1 MNIVAIAV
9 TDYIGIVLLIA
20 LLISSRFRRIENQL
34 DLKLFSNMA
43 ILTLISCFVDFI
55 SFYSDGKPGY
65 IWRIIC
71 LLSNSFCFLANPIFV
86 LSWCLYVEYKL
97 YSSKSRLKKIYRIAS
112 IPAVIMMLAVFVN
125 LFFPIIF
132 YLDETNRYFRMPLSY
147 LYYVI
152 DTLYLVYSLQIL
164 TSYQKKYGK
173 VRFFPIYLMLGPI
186 ALGCA
191 LQLIFFG
198 VSLIWV
204 SLAVGITSIYMSIQ
218 NEFSYL
224 DTLTGLYNRAYL
236 FYKTETFSKHKAI
249 GGIMIDVDYFKS
261 INDTFGHTAGDN
273 ALIDVANILTQS
285 KPDNA
290 IVIRYAGDE
299 FMLIVYDTTMEE
311 LSHVM
316 NTINNDVENFNSTKS
331 RQYKLSLSLGCSLYD
346 QENETLDNFFKKM
359 DNAMYD
365 NKIKKHAN
373 DEH

>member
-9 TDYIGIVLLIA
+9 TDYIGIILLVA
-20 LLISSRFRRIENQL
+20 LLISSRCRRVENQL

-55 SFYSDGKPGY
+55 SFYSDGKIGPV
-65 IWRIIC
+65 WRIIC
-71 LLSNSFCFLANPIFV
+71 LISNSFCFWANPIFV

-97 YSSKSRLKKIYRIAS
+97 HNSINRLKKIYRIAS
-112 IPAVIMMLAVFVN
+112 IPAAIMMIIVVINIFI
-125 LFFPIIF
+125 PIIF
-132 YLDETNRYFRMPLSY
+132 YLDANNRYVRMPLSY
-147 LYYVI
+147 LYYLI
-152 DTLYLVYSLQIL
+152 DTLYLIFSIYTL
-164 TSYQKKYGK
+164 YDYEKKYGK

-186 ALGCA
+186 MLGCA

-204 SLAVGITSIYMSIQ
+204 SLAVGMTSIYMSIQ

-236 FYKTETFSKHKAI
+236 FYKAETFSRHKVI

-261 INDTFGHTAGDN
+261 INDTYGHSAGDD
-273 ALIDVANILTQS
+273 ALVDVANILTLS
-285 KPDNA
+285 KSDNS

-299 FMLIVYDTTMEE
+299 FMIIAYETSMEE
-311 LSHVM
+311 LSSIMDGIHKEV
-316 NTINNDVENFNSTKS
+316 TNFNSTKS
-331 RQYKLSLSLGCSLYD
+331 RPYTLSLSLGCSIYD

-359 DNAMYD
+359 DNAMYE
-365 NKIKKHAN
+365 NKIKRHAN
-373 DEH
+373 D